1 MLEVEADQDFI
12 DWFQGTT
19 LADFENDNILLQYPR
34 MLTQKENDTLQA
46 GVKQR
51 SMAISAYLKKRFCQT
66 YSERKRDFQNYSSQD
81 FIKDRRAQL

>member
-1 MLEVEADQDFI
+1 MDESENVREAYSDVVDHMLEVEADQDFI

-46 GVKQR
+46 GV
-51 SMAISAYLKKRFCQT
+51 SS
-66 YSERKRDFQNYSSQD
+66 RDRWLFQL
-81 FIKDRRAQL
+81 I